1 MTKVAISQPTYLPW
15 LGYLKMIQ
23 SVDVF
28 VFLDNV
34 QFEKQSW
41 QSRNRIKN
49 NQDQPIWLSV
59 PIKADVLNTRLCDV
73 EISSTKFNWK
83 KKHLNSIQTYLGK
96 TPYLGEVLA
105 LLDLSYQ
112 QPFRYLADL
121 NIDIITQ
128 LCKKLKINTK
138 LVRASSLEL
147 TGHKTD
153 LLLTILQQFKADYY
167 LANLGSKA
175 YLDIEADRFAGLNIE
190 LAYHQWKPPVYDQR
204 GSEFI
209 DRLAWVDPVA
219 YLGFDA
225 QRLLN

>member
-49 NQDQPIWLSV
+49 NLDQPIWLSV
-59 PIKADVLNTRLCDV
+59 PVKTQALNTRLCDI
-73 EISSTKFNWK
+73 EIASTKFNWQ

-96 TPYLGEVLA
+96 TPYLDQVLA
-105 LLDLSYQ
+105 LLDLSFQ
-112 QPFRYLADL
+112 QSFQYLADL
-121 NIDIITQ
+121 NIDIISH
-128 LCKKLKINTK
+128 LCQKLEINTK
-138 LVRASSLEL
+138 LIRASSMDV
-147 TGHKTD
+147 TGQKTD
-153 LLLTILQQFKADYY
+153 LLLTILQQLEADYY

-175 YLDIEADRFAGLNIE
+175 YLDKEADRFAGLDIE
-190 LAYHQWKPPVYDQR
+190 LAYHEWKHPVYDQR
-204 GSEFI
+204 GHEFVGS
-209 DRLAWVDPVA
+209 LSWVDPVA
-219 YLGFDA
+219 YLGFDTQA
-225 QRLLN
+225 LLN